1 MSCLCSVKE
10 IGYMSLELKLCGIIM
25 SLVPDGTLNL
35 PNSGLWLKI
44 VEEAF
49 ILTVTENKWPDASQR
64 GGLHGCGGTWL

>member
-1 MSCLCSVKE
+1 
-10 IGYMSLELKLCGIIM
+10 M

-49 ILTVTENKWPDASQR
+49 ILTVTENKWFDASKR
-64 GGLHGCGGTWL
+64 GGLHSDGETT